1 MEGDAVTGVRRPV
14 VAVVLAGGA
23 GLRFGGEGPKQ
34 LHRLRGRTLLEWAV
48 LAFVDSDA
56 VDEVV
61 VVVPPSMAATVRSD
75 LDRAGLADVAL
86 VDGGVLRSD
95 STRAALTALGDRDC
109 DVLLHDAARPLV
121 DERIIHD
128 CVAALESAEAV
139 TAAVASTDTVAEIDD
154 AGRVQAI
161 PERARL
167 RNIQTPQGFR
177 LATIR
182 RAFAL
187 MDADDARAVDPSDDC
202 SVVLRYLPEVR
213 IGVVEGSARNLKVTH
228 PQDLE
233 VAEAV
238 LTAEA

>member
-1 MEGDAVTGVRRPV
+1 MEGFAVTGARRPV

-23 GLRFGGEGPKQ
+23 GVRFGGEAPKQ
-34 LHRLRGRTLLEWAV
+34 LHRLRGRTVLEWAV
-48 LAFVDSDA
+48 RAFVDSDA

-61 VVVPPSMAATVRSD
+61 VVVPPAMSATVRSD
-75 LDRAGLADVAL
+75 LDQMGLVDVAV

-95 STRAALTALGDRDC
+95 STRAALAALGDRDC
-109 DVLLHDAARPLV
+109 DVLVHDAARPLV

-154 AGRVQAI
+154 AGHVRAI

-167 RNIQTPQGFR
+167 RNIQTPQGCR

-182 RAFAL
+182 QAFAL
-187 MDADDARAVDPSDDC
+187 MDADDGRMADPSDDC
-202 SVVLRYLPEVR
+202 SVVLRYLPEVP
-213 IGVVEGSARNLKVTH
+213 IGVVEGSARNLKLTH
-228 PQDLE
+228 PHDLE

-238 LTAEA
+238 LTGEA